1 MYMLVYSNLFVKTV
15 AFFVEK
21 NRMYKRCQISEQL
34 KRSFRKEKNAPAQNP
49 AGKKYRYSFGD
60 DSCFF
65 AL

>member
-34 KRSFRKEKNAPAQNP
+34 KRSFRKEKNEAAK
-49 AGKKYRYSFGD
+49 A
-60 DSCFF
+60 
-65 AL
+65 AA